1 MSIELSDNIM
11 KDILLYPDVE
21 DNKFNIKI
29 AEKDEFHRTKKK
41 DITFDNIEEY
51 SNDINC
57 EFTELLPHQIFVKN
71 FLSFQTPYNSLL
83 LYHGLGTGKT
93 CSAMGVSETMRI
105 YLKNL
110 GINKKI
116 LIVATPNIQDNF
128 RKQLFNENKL
138 KNINGQWILNSCV
151 GNNLLNEIRA
161 NKYSSK
167 KNIVSQINKLI
178 DNGYE
183 FMGYT
188 KLSHLIEEKTSEKKI
203 NSYFDN
209 RLIIIDEVHNIRV
222 NDDIENKKIANNLF
236 NLVKKVKNIQLLLL
250 SATPMFNSYKEIIW
264 IINLMNLNDNRPSIE
279 ESDIFDKDGNF
290 LTNETGE
297 EIGKKK
303 FVQKVTGY
311 VSFVRGENPFTFP
324 YRIFPYQFDKSNSFL
339 NSDNIY
345 PRTQFNNQNIIQ
357 SLEHVDVF
365 NIGIGEYQKKV
376 YLKIIN
382 NLLNSSKKNENVDEN
397 TNEKLGYNK
406 MQIPLE
412 ALNVV
417 YPNDSLD
424 GNTDNENINEFV
436 GKDGLA
442 KMVSNAD
449 KFPYVFND
457 DYLDDNKRS
466 IFCIDNIKNYSNKI
480 HSILNSI
487 IKNDGITLVYSQ
499 YLYGGLIPLAIALE
513 EIGFNRFTKKHTL
526 LSDEYKSKHKIRS
539 DKYLNNKKYS
549 YAMIT
554 GSTSIIS
561 SQNANEIK
569 NAVSD
574 DNIHGDVIKVVLISR
589 AGSEGID
596 FKNIRSVHIMEPW
609 YNMNRIEQIIGR
621 GVRNCSH
628 RLLPYNKRNVSIY
641 LYGTTFENDDNL
653 IEGIDL
659 YLYRISELKA
669 IKIGQVSRL
678 LKETSVDCLLSSE
691 TNNLPIYKL
700 NTETEQIFSNQMKVN
715 IQVGDKPYS
724 AICDYM
730 ESCNYKCSIYDK
742 NIDEIISGDINE
754 LEINFDTTSEF
765 NNLNNVYQL
774 LFNIKRLFNE
784 KHSYYYDEIKN
795 RLTHFNN
802 YSDDELMTALNI
814 LINDSNEEIVD
825 IYGRSGTMINH
836 GNIYFFQ
843 PKEITSE
850 NISLIER
857 STPLDSKYYSL
868 DLINN
873 ESDYE
878 EEDVTEDENIN
889 ILEEYYKLID
899 IYKQSRTYKIVTDI
913 INNSTIDF
921 KDNLIDFMENIFV
934 YHITFDNLDYNKRY
948 QILLLLN
955 NEKIL
960 NDNKNDI
967 IKKYIFKYSFTYDDD
982 TYLLFPKNND
992 ILLLENLNNKWVEA
1006 NNFYKKEARSTIIEK
1021 FIVQKNN
1028 ASDYLG
1034 IGIYNSKNNYDY
1046 IFKIKETYKDRARGS
1061 VCSIMYKNDLL
1072 QNIEN
1077 IFNIDIT
1084 KFKVLRDNQTIHI
1097 CLLIEILYR
1106 YFEFNNT
1113 NDKTWF
1119 ITPTQANIFK
1129 DFNSPIKL

>member
-1 MSIELSDNIM
+1 MNI
-11 KDILLYPDVE
+11 
-21 DNKFNIKI
+21 F
-29 AEKDEFHRTKKK
+29 
-41 DITFDNIEEY
+41 
-51 SNDINC
+51 
-57 EFTELLPHQIFVKN
+57 
-71 FLSFQTPYNSLL
+71 
-83 LYHGLGTGKT
+83 
-93 CSAMGVSETMRI
+93 
-105 YLKNL
+105 KNL

-138 KNINGQWILNSCV
+138 KNINGQWRLNSCV

-188 KLSHLIEEKTSEKKI
+188 KLSHLIEDKTSEKKI

-236 NLVKKVKNIQLLLL
+236 SLVKKVKNIQLLLL

-324 YRIFPYQFDKSNSFL
+324 YRIFPYQFDKNNSFL
-339 NSDNIY
+339 NNDNIY
-345 PRTQFNNQNIIQ
+345 PRIQFNNQNIIQ
-357 SLEHVDVF
+357 PLEHVDVF

-382 NLLNSSKKNENVDEN
+382 NLLNSTKKNENVDEN

-442 KMVSNAD
+442 KMVSNVD

-457 DYLDDNKRS
+457 NYLDDNKRS

-574 DNIHGDVIKVVLISR
+574 DNIDGDVIKVVLISR

-641 LYGTTFENDDNL
+641 LYGTTFENDENL

-742 NIDEIISGDINE
+742 NIDEIIPGDINE

-774 LFNIKRLFNE
+774 LFNIKKLFNE
-784 KHSYYYDEIKN
+784 KHSYYYDEIKD

-802 YSDDELMTALNI
+802 YSDDEIMTALNI
-814 LINDSNEEIVD
+814 LINDNNEEIID

-878 EEDVTEDENIN
+878 EEEDIIEDQDIN
-889 ILEEYYKLID
+889 ILEEYYKLVD

-913 INNSTIDF
+913 INNSTIDL
-921 KDNLIDFMENIFV
+921 KDNLIDFIENIFV

-960 NDNKNDI
+960 NDNKNHV

-1046 IFKIKETYKDRARGS
+1046 IFKIKETYKDRAKGS
-1061 VCSIMYKNDLL
+1061 ICSIMYKNDLL

-1077 IFNIDIT
+1077 IFNIDIDQ
-1084 KFKVLRDNQTIHI
+1084 FKLLRDNQTIHI

-1113 NDKTWF
+1113 NGKTWF